1 MKVIIGMSGG
11 VDSSVSAYLLK
22 QQGYE
27 VEALFMKNWDDSD
40 NNDKCTWEE
49 DVQDALGVCEK
60 LKIPINTI
68 DLTEDYWNKVFGIML
83 EDFKAGLTPNPDI
96 LCNQEIKFRV
106 FMEHALEF
114 GAEKIATGHYA
125 RTNAVDLGFEL
136 KKGLDDNKDQSY
148 FLCRLNQQQL
158 SRSIFPI
165 GDMHKNEVRKTAR
178 KLGFSIH
185 DKKDSTGI
193 CFIGERPFKEFLS
206 NYISI
211 DPGLIKS
218 VSGEVMGEHDG
229 VYFYTIGQRKGL
241 GIGGIK
247 GSSNAPWYIANKDI
261 FSNTLYVAQGEDN
274 EYLYSERL
282 YANNLHWITPGV
294 PKSPLRCYAKTRYRQ
309 SDQACLVSWTE
320 DDIITV
326 DFDSSQKAIT
336 PGQYVVFYEQDRCLG
351 SGVITT
357 ASSL

>member
-165 GDMHKNEVRKTAR
+165 GDMDKNEVRKTAR

-261 FSNTLYVAQGEDN
+261 FSNTLY
-274 EYLYSERL
+274 
-282 YANNLHWITPGV
+282 
-294 PKSPLRCYAKTRYRQ
+294 
-309 SDQACLVSWTE
+309 AC
-320 DDIITV
+320 
-326 DFDSSQKAIT
+326 
-336 PGQYVVFYEQDRCLG
+336 PY
-351 SGVITT
+351 
-357 ASSL
+357 